1 MFLFLVVLDSFFLVV
16 ISTSSWRTFL
26 LVVSSV
32 LLVLVSF
39 LLLVVLSISDS
50 SLRSEVSIGT
60 GFKVTGAGEGK
71 RSDKLQET

>member
-1 MFLFLVVLDSFFLVV
+1 MLDSFFLVV

-32 LLVLVSF
+32 VLVLVS

-60 GFKVTGAGEGK
+60 GFKVTGAEEGK